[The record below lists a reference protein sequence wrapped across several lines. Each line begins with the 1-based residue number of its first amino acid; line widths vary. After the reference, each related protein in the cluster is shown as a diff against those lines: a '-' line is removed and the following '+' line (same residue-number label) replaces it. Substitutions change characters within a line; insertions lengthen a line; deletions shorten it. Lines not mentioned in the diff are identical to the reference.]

1 MAATGEPLAQF
12 QYRAV
17 DTQGKVV
24 EGTIEAA
31 GAPVVVARLQ
41 DRGLIPIKIGE
52 PRDGAKPVAAGAS
65 RVALPSLKTIGKR
78 RIKGR
83 DLLVLTQELS
93 ALVSSG
99 LPLDRS
105 LATLAELADNLELK
119 RIVGEVLTA
128 VQGGKGLA
136 EAMSQHPKAFPSL
149 YVNMIRAGEIG
160 GFLENVLQRLSE
172 YLEQAQTLRDDVK
185 SALTYPVVL
194 TGAMGA
200 SMLVLLVYVLP
211 KFSAMFADMGRAV
224 PLQAQIVLAMSDA
237 VRGYWWA
244 MVLAV
249 AIGVFAF
256 RRTIRTP
263 RGRYSWDAWKLRLA
277 LVGPLLRKM
286 EVASLGRTLGTLL
299 KSGVPML
306 QALGIVK
313 EIAGNVVIARAL
325 AEVEVGVR
333 EGAGVAEPLARTGA
347 FPALAV
353 QMISV
358 GEETGRLDEL
368 LLRVA
373 DHFEREVRTTI
384 MQFTRLLEPV
394 LILVM
399 GLGVG
404 FIVISMLSAI
414 FSVNDLPM

>member
-1 MAATGEPLAQF
+1 LAQF

-17 DTQGKVV
+17 DAQGKVV

-31 GAPVVVARLQ
+31 EAPAVVARLQ
-41 DRGLIPIKIGE
+41 DRGLIPIRVGE
-52 PRDGAKPVAAGAS
+52 SRDGART
-65 RVALPSLKTIGKR
+65 RVARVTLPSLPTVGR
-78 RIKGR
+78 RRVKSR

-93 ALVSSG
+93 VLVSSG

-105 LATLAELADNLELK
+105 LATLAELADNAEMK
-119 RIVGEVLTA
+119 RIVGEVLHA
-128 VQGGKGLA
+128 VQGGKSLA
-136 EAMSQHPKAFPSL
+136 EALAQHPVFPPL
-149 YVNMIRAGEIG
+149 YVNMVRAGEIG
-160 GFLENVLQRLSE
+160 GFLEGVLQRLAE
-172 YLEQAQTLRDDVK
+172 YLENAQQLRDDVR
-185 SALTYPVVL
+185 SALTYPILL
-194 TGAMGA
+194 TCAMGV

-211 KFSAMFADMGRAV
+211 KFSALFSDMGRAL
-224 PLQAQIVLAMSDA
+224 PLQARIILGLSDA
-237 VRGYWWA
+237 LRGYWWA
-244 MVLAV
+244 LVGGVVLV
-249 AIGVFAF
+249 VGSV
-256 RRTIRTP
+256 RYSIRTP
-263 RGRYSWDAWKLRLA
+263 RGRYSWDQWKLRLA
-277 LVGPLLRKM
+277 VVGPLLRKM

-313 EIAGNVVIARAL
+313 EIAGNQVIGRAL
-325 AEVEVGVR
+325 GEVEVGVR
-333 EGAGVAEPLARTGA
+333 EGAGIADPLARTGA

-353 QMISV
+353 QMIAV

-373 DHFEREVRTTI
+373 DHFDREVRVQI